1 MVVLINEGSASA
13 SEIVAG
19 ALKDQKRA
27 LIVGTKSFGKGSVQT
42 IIPLEDGSALRLT
55 TALYFTPSGVTINEK
70 GVNPDVVVEDKPIAT
85 DKSLQK
91 LRDELLSQHMRA
103 EGLTDKPWNTPITS
117 EELDKDPQL
126 QRAVELLRKWPPK
139 IWPSSLRSRW
149 FLVFGFWLKILRSSN
164 QPGLL
169 RVEVPYSLSNR
180 STKNENDEN
189 HHFPA
194 EQPLVAII
202 GRANVGKSTLFNRL
216 TRSSQALVADIP
228 GVTRDRHYATLT
240 WDDHSVLLV
249 DTGGLVGG
257 EEELSGM
264 VRQQAESAIE
274 EADAILL
281 VVDGRQGPQTGD
293 AEVVDYLRRTA
304 KPILLVVNK
313 IDLPALE
320 DRLPEFYQF
329 GLENLYPVSA
339 THGLG
344 LSTLLE
350 ALGQVLPQPRELPAP
365 APGIRVAIVGRPNV
379 GKSSLINYF
388 LGEERLLVSPQ
399 PGTTRDAIDTLF
411 SWEGVDFVL
420 VDTAGLRRPSQVD
433 RGLERQ
439 MVLKTIKA
447 LSRAEVAVL
456 MLDAAE
462 GLTGQDLR
470 IIGLIEDQGKGC
482 LVLVNKWDLVRHEPK
497 EAKTLLS
504 KATSGLEF
512 MAYAPVLPVSV
523 ATGYNLRR
531 VFPLIQA
538 MHTQSGTRVGTGEL
552 NRLLKQITERT
563 PPPRYRDRPVKFFYL
578 TQPEIHPPTF
588 VAFVNQPDGV
598 PDHYRRFLVKQLREK
613 LGLTYAPL
621 RLILKGRQRRERGQK

>member
-1 MVVLINEGSASA
+1 LP
-13 SEIVAG
+13 
-19 ALKDQKRA
+19 
-27 LIVGTKSFGKGSVQT
+27 FH
-42 IIPLEDGSALRLT
+42 
-55 TALYFTPSGVTINEK
+55 EK
-70 GVNPDVVVEDKPIAT
+70 
-85 DKSLQK
+85 
-91 LRDELLSQHMRA
+91 
-103 EGLTDKPWNTPITS
+103 
-117 EELDKDPQL
+117 
-126 QRAVELLRKWPPK
+126 PK
-139 IWPSSLRSRW
+139 
-149 FLVFGFWLKILRSSN
+149 
-164 QPGLL
+164 
-169 RVEVPYSLSNR
+169 
-180 STKNENDEN
+180 TKNQKPSCAPD
-189 HHFPA
+189 

-216 TRSSQALVADIP
+216 TRSSQALVANIP
-228 GVTRDRHYATLT
+228 GVTRDRHYASLT

-257 EEELSGM
+257 EEDLSGM
-264 VRQQAESAIE
+264 VRQQAEAAVE

-313 IDLPALE
+313 IDLPVLE

-329 GLENLYPVSA
+329 GLANLYPVSA

-344 LSTLLE
+344 LSGLLE
-350 ALGQVLPQPRELPAP
+350 ALGQVLPLPRELPAP

-388 LGEERLLVSPQ
+388 LGEARLLVSPQ

-411 SWEGVDFVL
+411 SWEGVDYVL
-420 VDTAGLRRPSQVD
+420 VDTAGLRRPSQVA

-482 LVLVNKWDLVRHEPK
+482 LVLVNKWDLVRQDVQ
-497 EAKTLLS
+497 EARTLLD

-523 ATGYNLRR
+523 ATGFNLRR
-531 VFPLIQA
+531 IFPLISA
-538 MHTQSGTRVGTGEL
+538 IHTQTGIRVGTGEL
-552 NRLLKQITERT
+552 NRLLKTITERT

-588 VAFVNQPDGV
+588 VAFVNQPQGV

-621 RLILKGRQRRERGQK
+621 RLLLKGRQRRIQGQK

>member
-1 MVVLINEGSASA
+1 MP
-13 SEIVAG
+13 
-19 ALKDQKRA
+19 
-27 LIVGTKSFGKGSVQT
+27 F
-42 IIPLEDGSALRLT
+42 
-55 TALYFTPSGVTINEK
+55 NEK
-70 GVNPDVVVEDKPIAT
+70 PKTENRKP
-85 DKSLQK
+85 SL
-91 LRDELLSQHMRA
+91 A
-103 EGLTDKPWNTPITS
+103 
-117 EELDKDPQL
+117 
-126 QRAVELLRKWPPK
+126 
-139 IWPSSLRSRW
+139 
-149 FLVFGFWLKILRSSN
+149 
-164 QPGLL
+164 
-169 RVEVPYSLSNR
+169 
-180 STKNENDEN
+180 
-189 HHFPA
+189 PA

-216 TRSSQALVADIP
+216 TRSSQALVANIP
-228 GVTRDRHYATLT
+228 GVTRDRHYASLT
-240 WDDHSVLLV
+240 WDDHSVLLA

-257 EEELSGM
+257 EEDLSGL
-264 VRQQAESAIE
+264 VRQQAEAAVD

-313 IDLPALE
+313 VDHPGLE
-320 DRLPEFYQF
+320 AHLPEFYRF
-329 GLENLYPVSA
+329 GLPQLHPVSA

-344 LSTLLE
+344 LNALLE
-350 ALGQVLPQPRELPAP
+350 ALGQVLPLPRELPTP

-379 GKSSLINYF
+379 GKSSLINFF

-399 PGTTRDAIDTLF
+399 PGTTRDAIDTPF
-411 SWEGVDFVL
+411 SWEGEDYVL
-420 VDTAGLRRPSQVD
+420 VDTAGLRRPSHVQ
-433 RGLERQ
+433 GLERQ

-447 LSRAEVAVL
+447 LARAEVAVL

-497 EAKTLLS
+497 EAKTLLD

-523 ATGYNLRR
+523 ITGFNLRR
-531 VFPLIQA
+531 VFPLIKA

-552 NRLLKQITERT
+552 NRLLKEITDRT

-598 PDHYRRFLVKQLREK
+598 PDHYRRYMVKQLRKK
-613 LGLTYAPL
+613 LGLSYAPL
-621 RLILKGRQRRERGQK
+621 RLILKGRQRRILKHKSGPAKQ